1 MSNKALQ
8 KISLLSPTGRKA
20 TNHSH
25 TSSQYRSIHI
35 NPGCL
40 SMYKQHQHK
49 RTSLKKNNN
58 NAGPCTSVAHVESS
72 CNKDELS
79 SDQTM
84 KKWKGKDPRKKKKHP
99 NCNNMQNYQ
108 LFSILK
114 RNYKNADDA
123 VAIWSQQNIC
133 LWVNF

>member
-84 KKWKGKDPRKKKKHP
+84 KKWKGKDPRKKKKNIP
-99 NCNNMQNYQ
+99 IATTCRITSYFLFWRETTKMQMM
-108 LFSILK
+108 
-114 RNYKNADDA
+114 
-123 VAIWSQQNIC
+123 
-133 LWVNF
+133 LWQYEANKIYVYE